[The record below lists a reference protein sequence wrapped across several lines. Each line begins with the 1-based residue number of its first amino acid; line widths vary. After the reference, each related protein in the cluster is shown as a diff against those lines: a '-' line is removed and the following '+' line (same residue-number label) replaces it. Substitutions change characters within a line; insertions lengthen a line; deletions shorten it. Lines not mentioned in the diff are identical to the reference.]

1 MGNRRFEMYEYRQ
14 VLVRMR
20 QGDSDRAIARSKLM
34 GRDKAGEVRAL
45 AEAQGWLDRERPLPA
60 DAELAEVFASPQR
73 PSTPSS
79 VEPFREQVTA
89 WHRRGLDGTTIHR
102 ILRRRHQ
109 FTGSYSA
116 VRRFLE
122 KLEPLP
128 AERTM
133 RLKFAPGE
141 AAQVDFGS
149 GPKLPDPVTG
159 ELVSTWFFVMT
170 LCWSRHQYAELVWDQ
185 KVPTWLG
192 CHQRAF
198 RFFGAVPRRVII
210 DNPKCAITKASLH
223 DPEVHRAYAEL
234 AEAYDFKIDP
244 CPPRDPQKKGRVE
257 SGVKFI
263 KRSFLPERE
272 FRDLADANRQLEA
285 WVLGEAGN
293 RIHGTTKD
301 RPLTRFTEVE
311 KEELQALPEQ
321 AFEPCEWHRLQLHKD
336 CHFRLGECFYSAPF
350 GHIGEVLWVRATAT
364 MVQAFDGHELVAS
377 HCRKARP
384 GEESTLE
391 DHLTPEALAH
401 LRQTPAWCGQQA
413 ETVGPSCQQLVEH
426 LLADRVVVRLRAVR
440 SLIRLRE
447 SYGQSRLEAA
457 CRRALA
463 FETPQY
469 RAVKTI
475 LHRGLDQAPLED
487 QRVAEALAHVYT
499 GGGRYSRDLRG
510 LLAN

>member
-1 MGNRRFEMYEYRQ
+1 
-14 VLVRMR
+14 
-20 QGDSDRAIARSKLM
+20 
-34 GRDKAGEVRAL
+34 
-45 AEAQGWLDRERPLPA
+45 
-60 DAELAEVFASPQR
+60 
-73 PSTPSS
+73 
-79 VEPFREQVTA
+79 
-89 WHRRGLDGTTIHR
+89 
-102 ILRRRHQ
+102 
-109 FTGSYSA
+109 
-116 VRRFLE
+116 
-122 KLEPLP
+122 
-128 AERTM
+128 
-133 RLKFAPGE
+133 
-141 AAQVDFGS
+141 
-149 GPKLPDPVTG
+149 
-159 ELVSTWFFVMT
+159 MT

-413 ETVGPSCQQLVEH
+413 ENRRPFLP
-426 LLADRVVVRLRAVR
+426 
-440 SLIRLRE
+440 
-447 SYGQSRLEAA
+447 AA
-457 CRRALA
+457 RRASPRRSCVRASTGRAQPDSAPRELRPEPPGGWPVDVPWPSRPHSIGRSRPSSTA
-463 FETPQY
+463 VSIKPRSRTRGSQRHWHTSTPAAAATAETC
-469 RAVKTI
+469 AVSWRT
-475 LHRGLDQAPLED
+475 E
-487 QRVAEALAHVYT
+487 
-499 GGGRYSRDLRG
+499 GR
-510 LLAN
+510 